1 MPSASRS
8 IFRVGICFEVR
19 RLSLRMDPLMPGRRE
34 AVGVFAWMIKR
45 RRRGRGRV
53 MVRVRVRVRVMVR
66 VRVFLPG

>member
-1 MPSASRS
+1 
-8 IFRVGICFEVR
+8 
-19 RLSLRMDPLMPGRRE
+19 MDPLMPGRRE